1 MIATGFPSND
11 GQNSEIVDVEDS
23 NFSCTNI
30 EQFPVKLYAASG
42 GSMNGHTPFIC
53 GGRGHI
59 NGYWTYSN
67 DCYQLTEAGSW
78 AKDQKATLTTAR
90 RYAGFG
96 KVVLNNNLV
105 LTGGYNGNYLSS
117 IEIVSP
123 NTRAETLSVQLPT
136 GLAYH
141 CQVPWDLETFLVIG
155 GFDSSSGVKATRFI
169 NVKTN
174 QRTDGPSLNT
184 RRYVHACAE
193 LQLNEKSYIIVTG
206 GYSDSY
212 LRSTEVLD
220 KSNVGQGWK
229 TGKNLKFFLHICLL
243 DNISIHFRR

>member
-1 MIATGFPSND
+1 
-11 GQNSEIVDVEDS
+11 
-23 NFSCTNI
+23 
-30 EQFPVKLYAASG
+30 
-42 GSMNGHTPFIC
+42 MN
-53 GGRGHI
+53 
-59 NGYWTYSN
+59 
-67 DCYQLTEAGSW
+67 
-78 AKDQKATLTTAR
+78 
-90 RYAGFG
+90 
-96 KVVLNNNLV
+96 
-105 LTGGYNGNYLSS
+105 NGNYLSS

-155 GFDSSSGVKATRFI
+155 GFDSSSGVKETRFI

-184 RRYVHACAE
+184 RRYGHACAE

-220 KSNVGQGWK
+220 KSNVGQGWL